1 MMFVYI
7 VIKRLQI
14 VLASTDVLVFTNQY
28 VLCATK
34 TWMNLV
40 KIQKEEWLFNMNLCI
55 KLGMKTDYPNM
66 SIKHKND

>member
-1 MMFVYI
+1 MFVYF

-14 VLASTDVLVFTNQY
+14 VLASTDVLLSTNQC

-40 KIQKEEWLFNMNLCI
+40 EIQKEEWLFNIKFCV
-55 KLGMKTDYPNM
+55 KLGMKPDYPNL
-66 SIKHKND
+66 SIKT